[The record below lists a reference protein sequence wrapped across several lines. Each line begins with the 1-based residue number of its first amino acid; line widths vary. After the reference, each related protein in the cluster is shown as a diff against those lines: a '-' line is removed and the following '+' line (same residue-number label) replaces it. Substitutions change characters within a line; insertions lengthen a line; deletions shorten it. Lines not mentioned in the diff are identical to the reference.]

1 MITFTSDKYVKM
13 PDTGQKGLEMN
24 TASPSSPHM
33 GLISVAS
40 LNKFYEFYAHGP
52 FRVYLFHTQM
62 YTILHNVKSEGMQ
75 SKHK

>member
-1 MITFTSDKYVKM
+1 M
-13 PDTGQKGLEMN
+13 PDTGQKGLDMN

-40 LNKFYEFYAHGP
+40 LNKLYEFYAHRP

-62 YTILHNVKSEGMQ
+62 CTILRIVKSEGMQ

>member
-1 MITFTSDKYVKM
+1 MITFTSDKYFKM

-24 TASPSSPHM
+24 TASSSSLHM

-40 LNKFYEFYAHGP
+40 LNKFYEFYTHGP
-52 FRVYLFHTQM
+52 FHVYLFHTQM
-62 YTILHNVKSEGMQ
+62 YTILHSVKSEGMQ

>member
-1 MITFTSDKYVKM
+1 MITFTSDKYFKM

-24 TASPSSPHM
+24 TASPSSPCM

-40 LNKFYEFYAHGP
+40 LNKFYEVYTRGP
-52 FRVYLFHTQM
+52 LRVYLFHTQM
-62 YTILHNVKSEGMQ
+62 CTILHIKYEGMQ